1 MVMRMRVLL
10 VDDEEE
16 ILSLLEMSL
25 EELGYESRL
34 ARNGAEALEILRT
47 EQVDAVVTDV
57 MMPEM
62 DGLMLA
68 TQVKEEYPDV
78 RVIGMSGTM
87 ELRVENTPFDAFLRK
102 PFSFDALRKAI
113 AGEGE

>member
-1 MVMRMRVLL
+1 MF
-10 VDDEEE
+10 
-16 ILSLLEMSL
+16 L

-68 TQVKEEYPDV
+68 TRVKEAYPEIRIV
-78 RVIGMSGTM
+78 GISGTV
-87 ELRVENTPFDAFLRK
+87 ELQTGEGSPFDAFVGK
-102 PFSFDALRKAI
+102 PFRLHELRKAI
-113 AGEGE
+113 ADEGE